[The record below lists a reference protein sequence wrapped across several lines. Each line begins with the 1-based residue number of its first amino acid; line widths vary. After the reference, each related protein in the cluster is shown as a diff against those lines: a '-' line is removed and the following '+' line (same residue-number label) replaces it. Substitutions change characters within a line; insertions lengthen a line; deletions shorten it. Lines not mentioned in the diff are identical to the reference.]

1 MSFYRFSMAAW
12 LVVFLGPVRL
22 GASDPGEAEFFE
34 KRIRPL
40 LIERCHSC
48 HSRETPNPMGGLRLD
63 SAEAMLAGGS
73 RGPAIAPGSPEESLL
88 IRAISFQDP
97 ELKMPPTGRLSDR
110 EIRDLVQWVK
120 SGAPFPGSGSASTDP
135 GGSID
140 WEAARQFW
148 SFRPIQDPPLP
159 AVKHSR
165 WVSSPIDTFVLS
177 RLEAKGLK
185 PAPPADKRSWIRR
198 VTFGLTGPAA
208 GGERRGTVR
217 GRWFPRKLPEGR

>member
-110 EIRDLVQWVK
+110 EIGDMVQWVK
-120 SGAPFPGSGSASTDP
+120 SGAPFPGSESASTDP

-148 SFRPIQDPPLP
+148 SFRPIQNPPLP
-159 AVKHSR
+159 A
-165 WVSSPIDTFVLS
+165 
-177 RLEAKGLK
+177 
-185 PAPPADKRSWIRR
+185 
-198 VTFGLTGPAA
+198 
-208 GGERRGTVR
+208 GERQPLAFLPQSTPLCSPGWR
-217 GRWFPRKLPEGR
+217 PRD